1 VGYGVTGLPWDAAAA
16 AALGI
21 DWLLT
26 ASAPA
31 GEFGRRARA
40 AERAFVPGDEIAV
53 RASIE
58 AVVRVA
64 DGAGAASLEALWAV
78 LASAPDPSAALARA
92 AAGDVLGDVDFFE
105 LNRFL
110 DAIAE
115 VRAAAGG
122 EAFEGVALPA
132 GDAKLAAALA
142 PGRTAQRGFYLDD
155 AFDGELT
162 AARIL
167 ANDRQAAYDS
177 ARSAL
182 GARVARALGLDHVRD
197 GEFTLLRAGLRGPLP
212 PEVRVLR
219 EAPTYL
225 ACELALD
232 EPALAALAARD
243 AAAARVAEAEE
254 AVRARLSR
262 IVGEAAA
269 RLREA
274 CDGLGELDAFV
285 GRARF
290 AQRFAC
296 VVPEIAERRDA
307 FSFDF
312 ARYLPLAETLAASGR
327 AYAPISLRLEGAAV
341 LTGPNM
347 GGKTAALRTCGFVA
361 ACVVLGLP
369 VPASAASVPLFDEIA
384 WVGLA
389 RGEHQEAAG
398 ERQLLSSFGAEV
410 VVLRDLLERRSER
423 ALVLVDE
430 FARTTT
436 PREGRALLVALLQVL
451 RARGALALAAT
462 HLHGV
467 AREAGVA
474 HFAIV
479 GLHALPPL
487 SKPPLA
493 LAAALSLIGSAMDY
507 RLRRGDEDEIDRADA
522 LALAELLGLDPDL
535 IRRARADLRVST

>member
-1 VGYGVTGLPWDAAAA
+1 M
-16 AALGI
+16 
-21 DWLLT
+21 
-26 ASAPA
+26 
-31 GEFGRRARA
+31 
-40 AERAFVPGDEIAV
+40 PGDEIAV

-64 DGAGAASLEALWAV
+64 GGAGAESLEALRMA
-78 LASAPDPSAALARA
+78 LAAAPDPNTALARA

-110 DAIAE
+110 DALAG
-115 VRAAAGG
+115 VRAAAAG

-132 GDAKLAAALA
+132 GDADLAAVLA

-155 AFDGELT
+155 AFGSDLA
-162 AARIL
+162 AARTL

-182 GARVARALGLDHVRD
+182 GARVARALGLDHLRD
-197 GEFTLLRAGLRGPLP
+197 GEFTF
-212 PEVRVLR
+212 VRVLR

-232 EPALAALAARD
+232 EAALAALEARD

-262 IVGEAAA
+262 IVGESASH
-269 RLREA
+269 LRGA
-274 CDGLGELDAFV
+274 CDALGELDAFV

-290 AQRFAC
+290 AQRYAC
-296 VVPEIAERRDA
+296 VVPEIADRRDA

-312 ARYLPLAETLAASGR
+312 ARYLPLAESLAASGR
-327 AYAPISLRLEGAAV
+327 AYVPISLRLDGTAV
-341 LTGPNM
+341 VTGPNM
-347 GGKTAALRTCGFVA
+347 GGKTAALRTCGFLA

-369 VPASAASVPLFDEIA
+369 IPASAASVPLFDEIA
-384 WVGLA
+384 WVGVA
-389 RGEHQEAAG
+389 RGEHEEATS
-398 ERQLLSSFGAEV
+398 ERQLLSAFGAEV
-410 VVLRDLLERRSER
+410 IVLRDMLERHPER

-462 HLHGV
+462 HLNGV
-467 AREAGVA
+467 AREAGVT
-474 HFAIV
+474 HFAIA
-479 GLHALPPL
+479 GLHALPPR
-487 SKPPLA
+487 STPPLD
-493 LAAALSLIGSAMDY
+493 LAAALDLIGGAMDY
-507 RLRRGDEDEIDRADA
+507 RLRRNEEDEIGRADA
-522 LALAELLGLDPDL
+522 LTLAEVLGLDTDL
-535 IRRARADLRVST
+535 IRRARADLSIST

>member
-1 VGYGVTGLPWDAAAA
+1 MTGVPWDAAAA

-21 DWLLT
+21 DWLVA

-31 GEFGRRARA
+31 GEFGRRRRA

-64 DGAGAASLEALWAV
+64 GGAGAESLEALRMA
-78 LASAPDPSAALARA
+78 LAAAPDPNTALARA

-110 DAIAE
+110 DALAG
-115 VRAAAGG
+115 VRAAAAG

-132 GDAKLAAALA
+132 GDADLAAVLA

-155 AFDGELT
+155 AFGSDLA
-162 AARIL
+162 AARTL

-182 GARVARALGLDHVRD
+182 GARVARALGLDHLRD

-232 EPALAALAARD
+232 EAALAALEARD

-262 IVGEAAA
+262 IVGESASH
-269 RLREA
+269 LRGA
-274 CDGLGELDAFV
+274 CDALGELDAFV

-290 AQRFAC
+290 AQRYAC
-296 VVPEIAERRDA
+296 VVPEIADRRDA

-312 ARYLPLAETLAASGR
+312 ARYLPLAESLAASGR
-327 AYAPISLRLEGAAV
+327 AYVPISLRLDGTAV
-341 LTGPNM
+341 VTGPNM
-347 GGKTAALRTCGFVA
+347 GGKTAALRTCGFLA

-369 VPASAASVPLFDEIA
+369 IPASAASVPLFDEIA
-384 WVGLA
+384 WVGVA
-389 RGEHQEAAG
+389 RGEHEEATS
-398 ERQLLSSFGAEV
+398 ERQLLSAFGAEV
-410 VVLRDLLERRSER
+410 IVLRDMLERHPER

-462 HLHGV
+462 HLNGV
-467 AREAGVA
+467 AREAGVT
-474 HFAIV
+474 HFAIA
-479 GLHALPPL
+479 GLHALPPR
-487 SKPPLA
+487 STPPLD
-493 LAAALSLIGSAMDY
+493 LAAALDLIGGAMDY
-507 RLRRGDEDEIDRADA
+507 RLRRNEEDEIGRADA
-522 LALAELLGLDPDL
+522 LTLAEVLGLDTDL
-535 IRRARADLRVST
+535 IRRARADLSIST

>member
-1 VGYGVTGLPWDAAAA
+1 
-16 AALGI
+16 
-21 DWLLT
+21 
-26 ASAPA
+26 
-31 GEFGRRARA
+31 
-40 AERAFVPGDEIAV
+40 
-53 RASIE
+53 
-58 AVVRVA
+58 
-64 DGAGAASLEALWAV
+64 
-78 LASAPDPSAALARA
+78 
-92 AAGDVLGDVDFFE
+92 
-105 LNRFL
+105 
-110 DAIAE
+110 
-115 VRAAAGG
+115 
-122 EAFEGVALPA
+122 
-132 GDAKLAAALA
+132 
-142 PGRTAQRGFYLDD
+142 
-155 AFDGELT
+155 
-162 AARIL
+162 
-167 ANDRQAAYDS
+167 
-177 ARSAL
+177 
-182 GARVARALGLDHVRD
+182 
-197 GEFTLLRAGLRGPLP
+197 
-212 PEVRVLR
+212 
-219 EAPTYL
+219 
-225 ACELALD
+225 
-232 EPALAALAARD
+232 
-243 AAAARVAEAEE
+243 
-254 AVRARLSR
+254 
-262 IVGEAAA
+262 
-269 RLREA
+269 
-274 CDGLGELDAFV
+274 
-285 GRARF
+285 
-290 AQRFAC
+290 
-296 VVPEIAERRDA
+296 
-307 FSFDF
+307 
-312 ARYLPLAETLAASGR
+312 
-327 AYAPISLRLEGAAV
+327 LRLEGAAV